1 MQQAITTA
9 AGEQRVIDVSARI
22 KCARR
27 APCERSHSISN
38 LDSGRPE
45 MIFRDGT
52 ISIYSRLVITLR
64 STS

>member
-52 ISIYSRLVITLR
+52 ISI
-64 STS
+64 